1 MIEIDAND
9 QIRILIVEHDEDHAF
24 LEEDILRE
32 QLNCETRVVY
42 NRASLKEDDLFFA
55 DIVLLEN
62 TLPDASGEEL
72 LLYIK
77 TKIDVPVI
85 VLTGDEQIHRAVD
98 TLRGGASDFVV
109 KSPRNI
115 ALLPKTVSRVLEEYR
130 AQKKIEKEIK
140 EKAALNTKI
149 ETLHQILTTLAHYI
163 NNSTSTISGY
173 AQLCEQDQFNPRR
186 YEKLVQISIKE
197 TKKITLVLKEL
208 EKYVNSMDIRTT
220 NYLNVPNAM
229 FAIEEEIKR
238 KMAVIR

>member
-32 QLNCETRVVY
+32 QLNCETRVIY
-42 NRASLKEDDLFFA
+42 NRASLQEDDLFFA
-55 DIVLLEN
+55 DIVLLDN
-62 TLPDASGEEL
+62 TIPDAPGDEL

-77 TKIDVPVI
+77 TKTDVPVI
-85 VLTGDEQIHRAVD
+85 VLTGDEQVQTVVH
-98 TLRGGASDFVV
+98 TLRGGASDFVI
-109 KSPRNI
+109 KSPHNI
-115 ALLPKTVSRVLEEYR
+115 ALLPRTVSRVLEEYR
-130 AQKKIEKEIK
+130 TRKIIEKEVK
-140 EKAALNTKI
+140 EKAELNTKI

-173 AQLCEQDQFNPRR
+173 AQLCEQDKFNPKR
-186 YEKLVQISIKE
+186 YEKLVHISIKE

-208 EKYVNSMDIRTT
+208 EKYVSSMDIRTT

-229 FAIEEEIKR
+229 FAIEDEIKR
-238 KMAVIR
+238 KMASIG